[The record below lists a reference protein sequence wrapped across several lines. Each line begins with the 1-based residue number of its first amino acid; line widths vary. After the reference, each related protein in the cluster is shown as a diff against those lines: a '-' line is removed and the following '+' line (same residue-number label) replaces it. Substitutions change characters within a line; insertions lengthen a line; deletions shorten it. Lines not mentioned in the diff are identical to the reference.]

1 MSAVDSLS
9 FCDAD
14 ARPFELMPGIEV
26 HGILPFRASLMSGGS
41 RRLTMATRSMGQRA
55 PVDADGPAL
64 AAVLPGPPL
73 YNLDIVSTIQRRQPG
88 NEAMSMI
95 GRWRRGALVFALAMT
110 LTQVGLESGA
120 SAQGKELVVFAAA
133 SLKTALDAI
142 NQRFEHDAARK
153 VTASYAASSALAKQ
167 IEAGAPADIFISA
180 DLDWMDYLARK
191 SLIQPQT
198 RFNLLANKLVLIAP
212 ADSKLSI
219 EIGENFPLAKAL
231 GDGRLAMADPNAVPA
246 GKYGKASLE
255 ALGVW
260 TSVAAKIAPAENVRA
275 ALLYVARRETPLG
288 IVYQTDAAAE
298 PGVKIV
304 GTFPDNTHPPIIYP
318 AALTAS
324 ASNPDAASY
333 LAFLKSPAARSLF
346 QDQGFSVLP

>member
-1 MSAVDSLS
+1 
-9 FCDAD
+9 
-14 ARPFELMPGIEV
+14 
-26 HGILPFRASLMSGGS
+26 MSG
-41 RRLTMATRSMGQRA
+41 RA
-55 PVDADGPAL
+55 
-64 AAVLPGPPL
+64 
-73 YNLDIVSTIQRRQPG
+73 
-88 NEAMSMI
+88 
-95 GRWRRGALVFALAMT
+95 RWRRGALVLALVLT
-110 LTQVGLESGA
+110 LTPVGLASGA
-120 SAQGKELVVFAAA
+120 SAQGKELLVFAAA

-142 NQRFEHDAARK
+142 NQRFEHDTARK

-180 DLDWMDYLARK
+180 DLDWMDYLARNN
-191 SLIQPQT
+191 LIKGQT

-219 EIGENFPLAKAL
+219 EIAANFPLAQAL

-260 TSVAAKIAPAENVRA
+260 ASVAGKIAPAENVRA

-298 PGVKIV
+298 PEVKIV
-304 GTFPDNTHPPIIYP
+304 GTFPDDTHPPIIYP
-318 AALTAS
+318 AAITAS
-324 ASNPDAASY
+324 ASDPDAASY
-333 LAFLKSPAARSLF
+333 LAYLKSPAARSLF
-346 QDQGFSVLP
+346 QTQGFSVLP

>member
-1 MSAVDSLS
+1 MSV
-9 FCDAD
+9 
-14 ARPFELMPGIEV
+14 
-26 HGILPFRASLMSGGS
+26 
-41 RRLTMATRSMGQRA
+41 
-55 PVDADGPAL
+55 
-64 AAVLPGPPL
+64 
-73 YNLDIVSTIQRRQPG
+73 
-88 NEAMSMI
+88 I
-95 GRWRRGALVFALAMT
+95 GLWRRGALALVLVLAM
-110 LTQVGLESGA
+110 TQVGLEPGA

-133 SLKTALDAI
+133 SLKTALDTI
-142 NQRFEHDAARK
+142 NERFEHDTARK
-153 VTASYAASSALAKQ
+153 VTTSYAASSALAKQ
-167 IEAGAPADIFISA
+167 IEAGAPADVFISA

-191 SLIQPQT
+191 NLIQAQS
-198 RFNLLANKLVLIAP
+198 RFNLLSNKLVLIAP

-219 EIGENFPLAKAL
+219 EIGQNFPLAKAL

-260 TSVAAKIAPAENVRA
+260 TSVATKIAPAENVRA

-318 AALTAS
+318 AAITAG
-324 ASNPDAASY
+324 AANPDAASY
-333 LAFLKSPAARSLF
+333 LAYLKSPAARPVF
-346 QDQGFSVLP
+346 EDQGFSVLP

>member
-1 MSAVDSLS
+1 
-9 FCDAD
+9 
-14 ARPFELMPGIEV
+14 
-26 HGILPFRASLMSGGS
+26 MSG
-41 RRLTMATRSMGQRA
+41 M
-55 PVDADGPAL
+55 
-64 AAVLPGPPL
+64 
-73 YNLDIVSTIQRRQPG
+73 
-88 NEAMSMI
+88 
-95 GRWRRGALVFALAMT
+95 GRWRRGTLALTLALT
-110 LTQVGLESGA
+110 LTPVGLASDA
-120 SAQGKELVVFAAA
+120 SAQGKQLLVFAAA

-142 NQRFEHDAARK
+142 NQRFEHDTTRK

-180 DLDWMDYLARK
+180 DLDWMDYLARNN
-191 SLIQPQT
+191 LIQERT

-219 EIGENFPLAKAL
+219 DIAANFPLAEAL

-260 TSVAAKIAPAENVRA
+260 ASVAAKIAPAENVRA

-304 GTFPDNTHPPIIYP
+304 GTFPDDTHPPIIYP
-318 AALTAS
+318 AAIIAS
-324 ASNPDAASY
+324 ASAPDAAAY
-333 LAFLKSPAARSLF
+333 LAYLKSPAARSVF

>member
-1 MSAVDSLS
+1 
-9 FCDAD
+9 
-14 ARPFELMPGIEV
+14 
-26 HGILPFRASLMSGGS
+26 MSG
-41 RRLTMATRSMGQRA
+41 M
-55 PVDADGPAL
+55 
-64 AAVLPGPPL
+64 
-73 YNLDIVSTIQRRQPG
+73 
-88 NEAMSMI
+88 
-95 GRWRRGALVFALAMT
+95 GRWRRGVLVLALVLT
-110 LTQVGLESGA
+110 LTPLGLASGA
-120 SAQGKELVVFAAA
+120 SAQGKELLVFAAA
-133 SLKTALDAI
+133 SLKTSLDAI
-142 NQRFEHDAARK
+142 NQRFEHDTARK

-180 DLDWMDYLARK
+180 DLDWMDYLARNN
-191 SLIQPQT
+191 LIQVRT

-219 EIGENFPLAKAL
+219 EIAANFPLAKAL

-260 TSVAAKIAPAENVRA
+260 ASVAQKVAPAENVRA

-304 GTFPDNTHPPIIYP
+304 GTFPDDTHPPIIYP
-318 AALTAS
+318 AAITAS
-324 ASNPDAASY
+324 ASSPDAASY
-333 LAFLKSPAARSLF
+333 LAYLKSPSARSAF